1 MVSIDPHDIF
11 NPFKIHE
18 TPRQFLLTISSSQM
32 MEMKKGLL
40 VDPIPNFPN
49 LYHRNYMTD
58 IKENY

>member
-11 NPFKIHE
+11 NPFKTHE

-49 LYHRNYMTD
+49 LHHNYYVAD
-58 IKENY
+58 SEENN